1 MSAAVRAGGRNQP
14 SIQSERFHLKIR
26 KNFAFLGI
34 AHHYSML
41 PRQVAESPSW
51 EISRNE
57 VNIQSSQVP
66 FFPAFYDPGRDLSIK
81 LLLGQGFHSTDINML
96 EPPQIHWVSKGHRL
110 GSVIKGSV
118 MTPRFRLCRER
129 FENWCYRKPNK
140 KRNKQ
145 MKD

>member
-14 SIQSERFHLKIR
+14 SIQSERFNLKIR

-66 FFPAFYDPGRDLSIK
+66 FFPAFYDFYMILGEISVSNFCWGKVSIP
-81 LLLGQGFHSTDINML
+81 LTLI
-96 EPPQIHWVSKGHRL
+96 
-110 GSVIKGSV
+110 
-118 MTPRFRLCRER
+118 C
-129 FENWCYRKPNK
+129 
-140 KRNKQ
+140 
-145 MKD
+145 